1 MEMYIYLGK
10 CLGGGLKFRGKAI
23 EMLYIHV
30 VRTTS
35 GGGVNKNKKWD
46 T

>member
-1 MEMYIYLGK
+1 MYIYLGK
-10 CLGGGLKFRGKAI
+10 YLVKFRGKAI

-35 GGGVNKNKKWD
+35 GGGGIKNKKWD

>member
-1 MEMYIYLGK
+1 MYIYLGK

-35 GGGVNKNKKWD
+35 GGGGVNKNKKWD